1 MVRVHIGHM
10 EMFFLTV
17 DEAAGTELFYQK
29 APPRS
34 GSAPAPRRSA
44 PHVCASQ
51 VIRCLICLMT
61 LTLTDGP
68 RSRLIA
74 AVHLHVRDRKL
85 VFMIPCVM

>member
-17 DEAAGTELFYQK
+17 DEAAGTELFIK
-29 APPRS
+29 KHLRLRPRPPALRS
-34 GSAPAPRRSA
+34 PRLREPGHSMS
-44 PHVCASQ
+44 HMSY
-51 VIRCLICLMT
+51 MT

-68 RSRLIA
+68 RSRLI